1 MDSVS
6 AVDDRRADVDVRF
19 LLANE
24 RTLLAWTRTALAL
37 LAGGGALT
45 QLSDDFRGRTGLAVT
60 VTAIGVATVVTGVVR
75 FARTQRALL
84 RGQVPQSGLG
94 PYVLSGAV
102 SVIGIG
108 LIIGIIASR

>member
-1 MDSVS
+1 
-6 AVDDRRADVDVRF
+6 VDDGRPDVDVRF

-45 QLSDDFRGRTGLAVT
+45 QLSDDLRGRTAMAVT
-60 VTAIGVATVVTGVVR
+60 VTAIGIATVVTGVVR
-75 FARTQRALL
+75 FARTQRALM
-84 RGQVPQSGLG
+84 RGEVPRSGLG

-102 SVIGIG
+102 SVVGIG
-108 LIIGIIASR
+108 LIIGIIAAR

>member
-1 MDSVS
+1 MDDKPT
-6 AVDDRRADVDVRF
+6 VDLRF

-45 QLSDDFRGRTGLAVT
+45 QLSGAFHGRTVLAAT
-60 VTAIGVATVVTGVVR
+60 VTGLGIATVVIGAVR

-84 RGQVPQSGLG
+84 QGESPRPSLGPLAVSASIAVVGLG
-94 PYVLSGAV
+94 LFVAIV
-102 SVIGIG
+102 S
-108 LIIGIIASR
+108 SR